1 VNGLNKLPLTK
12 KMGFYDAG
20 RHIFLNPADLGPE
33 SQYNPQISFP
43 KVDKISQKGIVTWA
57 CAG

>member
-1 VNGLNKLPLTK
+1 
-12 KMGFYDAG
+12 MGFYDAG